1 MPFALYLH
9 RILRMIMNE
18 DFGTGLLL
26 LDVDGMNTK

>member
-9 RILRMIMNE
+9 RILRMILNE

-26 LDVDGMNTK
+26 LDVDGRCG